1 MKYKAKLIRVEFYGG
16 PLDGKWLTVA
26 EWQESFLFPSAGRLH
41 RYDRDEVYEPSVRT
55 IFRHT
60 EIMEVVSQWQPQK

>member
-1 MKYKAKLIRVEFYGG
+1 MSKYAAKLIRCEFLGG

-26 EWQESFLFPSAGRLH
+26 DWQETFVLPSVGRLH

-55 IFRHT
+55 IFRHS
-60 EIMEVVSQWQPQK
+60 EIMEVVK